1 MPRQARKTRGRG
13 GRDFAK
19 TREAGQIGRRRQT
32 GTGTPGTAPRQ
43 SRAFHALQSETTPAG
58 AAMPQEHRAGAGSAL
73 APEGDPGVAV
83 MTGCLPPVREAFSST
98 GGFLTGCP
106 ATLAVENSS
115 SRRKVSLAAR
125 DSDDG
130 RHPPG
135 RFSHPCRRSGCRR
148 GYCSK
153 KGRRIVRLAAA
164 RIPASDE
171 EAPRVA
177 KSTQYEPSFTPCF
190 ARRAWSVAKV
200 QSLKGKSGKRSREKL
215 SRTLRRG
222 SWNVQ

>member
-1 MPRQARKTRGRG
+1 MRKTAKPGKSAAGDRQAPGLQELP
-13 GRDFAK
+13 RDK
-19 TREAGQIGRRRQT
+19 AGPSTPSNRR
-32 GTGTPGTAPRQ
+32 P
-43 SRAFHALQSETTPAG
+43 SRPG
-58 AAMPQEHRAGAGSAL
+58 AAMPQEHRAGARSGL
-73 APEGDPGVAV
+73 APEGDPGPAV
-83 MTGCLPPVREAFSST
+83 M
-98 GGFLTGCP
+98 TGCP
-106 ATLAVENSS
+106 ATLAVGSSS
-115 SRRKVSLAAR
+115 SRRKVSLAVR

-153 KGRRIVRLAAA
+153 KGRRIVRVAAA
-164 RIPASDE
+164 RIPAADE

-177 KSTQYEPSFTPCF
+177 KSAQYEPSFTPCF

-222 SWNVQ
+222 S

>member
-1 MPRQARKTRGRG
+1 MRKPAKPGKSATGDRQAPGLQELP
-13 GRDFAK
+13 RDK
-19 TREAGQIGRRRQT
+19 AGPSTPSNRR
-32 GTGTPGTAPRQ
+32 P
-43 SRAFHALQSETTPAG
+43 SRPG
-58 AAMPQEHRAGAGSAL
+58 AAMPQEHRAGARSGL
-73 APEGDPGVAV
+73 APEGDPGLAV

-106 ATLAVENSS
+106 ATLAVGSSS

-164 RIPASDE
+164 RIPAPDE
-171 EAPRVA
+171 EAPKVANRPNTNLHSRLASQARVVGGQGTV
-177 KSTQYEPSFTPCF
+177 SQ
-190 ARRAWSVAKV
+190 
-200 QSLKGKSGKRSREKL
+200 GKKRQEIS
-215 SRTLRRG
+215 
-222 SWNVQ
+222 